1 MSLYNN
7 VRAQVAGFLDRFNIP
22 NSAEEG
28 IANLLGNG
36 KLADW
41 GTAALLQSPV
51 ATKAMGQADKVL
63 GIANTIKNAASGKP
77 GDIAGLLRFLPGER
91 IANVRFLN
99 SISPLWGG
107 ITALQAKRIYKEA
120 QYAGHVKK
128 NLFLLKVSSKLGG
141 GDTAAKA
148 FNLFATDIEYSPFI
162 ISGEKTKV
170 GGAVL
175 DRAEGCEPTELTITT
190 FDDQKGTLKN
200 WFSAHHAAIAHKDGT
215 LGVPETYAVTIEICH
230 GIIMED
236 LKPAWSDI
244 GLFRPS
250 NLNVSLSRREDAL
263 EELQM
268 TFSQMDTF
276 RSP

>member
-1 MSLYNN
+1 
-7 VRAQVAGFLDRFNIP
+7 
-22 NSAEEG
+22 
-28 IANLLGNG
+28 
-36 KLADW
+36 
-41 GTAALLQSPV
+41 
-51 ATKAMGQADKVL
+51 MGQADKVL

-128 NLFLLKVSSKLGG
+128 NLFLLKVNSPGWDASKN
-141 GDTAAKA
+141 

-175 DRAEGCEPTELTITT
+175 DRAEGCEPVELTITT
-190 FDDQKGTLKN
+190 FDDQQGTLKD

-215 LGVPETYAVTIEICH
+215 LGVPADYAVKIEICH

-244 GLFRPS
+244 GQFRPS

-268 TFSQMDTF
+268 TFSQMHTF
-276 RSP
+276 MLP